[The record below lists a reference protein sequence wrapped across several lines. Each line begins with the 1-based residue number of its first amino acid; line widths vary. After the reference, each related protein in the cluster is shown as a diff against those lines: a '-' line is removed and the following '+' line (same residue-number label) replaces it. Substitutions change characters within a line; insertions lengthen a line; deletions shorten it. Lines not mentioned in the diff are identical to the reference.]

1 MGHSHNHDQPILQD
15 PARRRR
21 ASIILWAL
29 LAPVGAL
36 ALIMVIALW
45 PQGNYDRFALD
56 GAMDTTGGASMQVGT
71 VTRSLIQDCPSSMGL
86 EEVGGKT
93 LECNVTYLM
102 PDSGGA
108 EIALEIPPEQLHS
121 REARPGDQIRYLD
134 LSAVGSDSGSPYV
147 FVDFVRTL
155 PMSLLAVA
163 YGLVVVLVAGWRGAR
178 AVIGLVGGI
187 AFMIIFMVPAL
198 LEGGN
203 PVLIA
208 LTGSTA
214 IMFVALYF
222 AHGLNAKTSTA
233 LLGTLFG
240 LAVTAGLA
248 VWLTDAAALTGA
260 NDEHAMTLS
269 TVVPQ
274 ISLPGLLIC
283 GLLVGG
289 MGVLND
295 VTITQSAT
303 VWELAET
310 APHATARELFFKGM
324 RIGRDHIASTVYTI
338 AFAYAGAALPIL
350 AIAALSDQSFGTTLS
365 SGSMA
370 EEVIRILIGSIG
382 LVLAIPV
389 TTAIAVVVVKA
400 TGTGGAQGKASVSSG
415 RRAKLSANDS
425 QN

>member
-1 MGHSHNHDQPILQD
+1 MGHHHHDEPILQD
-15 PARRRR
+15 PKRRHR

-29 LAPVGAL
+29 LAPIGVL
-36 ALIMVIALW
+36 ALVMVIALW
-45 PQGNYDRFALD
+45 PKGTYDKFALD
-56 GAMDTTGGASMQVGT
+56 GAMDTAGGATMATGT
-71 VTRSLIQDCPSSMGL
+71 VTRSGVETCPSSEGL
-86 EEVGGKT
+86 ADVGGKT
-93 LECNVTYLM
+93 LECTVTYVM
-102 PDSGGA
+102 PASGGA
-108 EIALEIPPEQLHS
+108 EIQMEIPPEMLQS
-121 REARPGDQIRYLD
+121 RDVRPGDTLRYLD
-134 LSAVGSDSGSPYV
+134 LSKVDTTSGSPYV

-155 PMSLLAVA
+155 PMTLLAIA
-163 YGLVVVLVAGWRGAR
+163 YGVVVVLVAGWRGAR

-187 AFMIIFMVPAL
+187 AFMIFFMVPAL
-198 LEGGN
+198 IEGGN
-203 PVLIA
+203 PVVVG
-208 LTGSTA
+208 LTGATA

-240 LAVTAGLA
+240 LGVTAALA
-248 VWLTDAAALTGA
+248 LWLTDAAALTGA
-260 NDEHAMTLS
+260 NDESSMTLA
-269 TVVPQ
+269 TVAPQ

-283 GLLVGG
+283 GVLVGG

-310 APHATARELFFKGM
+310 SPKASAKELFFRGM

-350 AIAALSDQSFGTTLS
+350 AIAAMSNQGFGVTLS
-365 SGSMA
+365 SGEMA

-389 TTAIAVVVVKA
+389 TTAIAVMVVKA
-400 TGTGGAQGKASVSSG
+400 TGTGGAHGKRSLFA
-415 RRAKLSANDS
+415 ANADA
-425 QN
+425 

>member
-1 MGHSHNHDQPILQD
+1 
-15 PARRRR
+15 
-21 ASIILWAL
+21 
-29 LAPVGAL
+29 
-36 ALIMVIALW
+36 
-45 PQGNYDRFALD
+45 
-56 GAMDTTGGASMQVGT
+56 
-71 VTRSLIQDCPSSMGL
+71 
-86 EEVGGKT
+86 
-93 LECNVTYLM
+93 
-102 PDSGGA
+102 
-108 EIALEIPPEQLHS
+108 
-121 REARPGDQIRYLD
+121 
-134 LSAVGSDSGSPYV
+134 
-147 FVDFVRTL
+147 
-155 PMSLLAVA
+155 
-163 YGLVVVLVAGWRGAR
+163 
-178 AVIGLVGGI
+178 
-187 AFMIIFMVPAL
+187 
-198 LEGGN
+198 
-203 PVLIA
+203 
-208 LTGSTA
+208 
-214 IMFVALYF
+214 
-222 AHGLNAKTSTA
+222 
-233 LLGTLFG
+233 
-240 LAVTAGLA
+240 

-400 TGTGGAQGKASVSSG
+400 TGTGGAHGKASALKG

-425 QN
+425 QI